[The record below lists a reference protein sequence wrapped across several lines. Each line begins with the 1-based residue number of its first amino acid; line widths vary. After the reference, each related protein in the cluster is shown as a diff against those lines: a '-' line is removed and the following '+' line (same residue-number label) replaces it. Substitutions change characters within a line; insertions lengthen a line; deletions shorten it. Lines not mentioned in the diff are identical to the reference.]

1 MNPFFLFIMRG
12 AIREIPDSLSES
24 AQLDGASQ
32 ARILLQIIVPLCLPM
47 LASIALFYAA
57 RYWNA
62 YFDALIY
69 ISKPERWTIQLVI
82 RNIIFAQ
89 NPELSGGAMVAS
101 ESTTSARTLET
112 VKMALLVVSVV
123 PIAAVYPFLQKYFSK
138 GVMVGAIKS

>member
-1 MNPFFLFIMRG
+1 
-12 AIREIPDSLSES
+12 
-24 AQLDGASQ
+24 
-32 ARILLQIIVPLCLPM
+32 M